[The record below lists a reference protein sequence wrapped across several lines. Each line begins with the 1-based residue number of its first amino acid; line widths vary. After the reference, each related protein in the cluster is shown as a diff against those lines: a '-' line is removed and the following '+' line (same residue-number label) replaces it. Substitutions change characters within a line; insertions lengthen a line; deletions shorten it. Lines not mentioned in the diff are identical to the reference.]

1 MKRIFTH
8 LQENWIRYGFE
19 TLVVTVSILGA
30 FALNNWNELRKARI
44 DGSAIVTNLNAEFRK
59 NQLELERIQQV
70 TAEGLQ
76 VGIYLMGLMGENQT
90 RLENA
95 NTDSL
100 LFFLLEHDRY
110 TPTRYALQDLS
121 NSGRFQLIEED
132 ELRELLYAWELAH
145 GLMKEEFQGLD
156 FKVEEE
162 MVPYLVQ
169 NYSMKDLDRYG
180 PLAWDSQS
188 KLEINKLKIFSD
200 IVFENNLDDLLY
212 RVKTYAN
219 SLEKLGD
226 IQQEII
232 QLTEQP

>member
-1 MKRIFTH
+1 MKKVFDH
-8 LQENWIRYGFE
+8 LSQNWIRYGFE

-30 FALNNWNELRKARI
+30 FALNNWNESRKDRV

-59 NQLELERIQQV
+59 NQVELERIQQV
-70 TAEGLQ
+70 TSEGLQ
-76 VGIYLMGLMGENQT
+76 VGIYLMGLMDENQT
-90 RLENA
+90 RLKNT

-100 LFFLLEHDRY
+100 LFLLLEHDRY

-121 NSGRFQLIEED
+121 NSGRFQLIED
-132 ELRELLYAWELAH
+132 DKLRELLYSWELAH

-180 PLAWDSQS
+180 PLAWDSKS
-188 KLEINKLKIFSD
+188 KLEIDKLTIFSD
-200 IVFENNLDDLLY
+200 VVFENNLDDMLY

-219 SLEKLGD
+219 SLEKMD
-226 IQQEII
+226 RIQREII
-232 QLTEQP
+232 QLTAQP